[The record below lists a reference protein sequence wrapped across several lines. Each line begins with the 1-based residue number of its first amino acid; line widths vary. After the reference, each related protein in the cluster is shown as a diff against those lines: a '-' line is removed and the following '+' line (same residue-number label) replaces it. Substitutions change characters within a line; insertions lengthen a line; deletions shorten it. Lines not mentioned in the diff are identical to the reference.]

1 MTAAIEVD
9 KLYFRYAESSPVLED
24 VSFTVNSGDVGCIVG
39 PNGGGKTTL
48 LRLICGL
55 LRPTSGAISIF
66 GRSPAAARRRIGYMP
81 QSVAPD
87 PAFPIGAG
95 EVVLQGVLRSCRHL
109 FFSAEDRRRAAAV
122 MAQLGIE
129 ELSGRRFYELSGG
142 QRQRLLLARALVGDP
157 ELLLLDEPTAGTD
170 VLVQQD
176 FQHLLGELRGKV
188 TILVVSHHLQYV
200 SSSYDYALC
209 VNRRVHRHELTHELP
224 FEWDKVFSFEVG
236 RIEHSENCACLGGSS
251 AADGE

>member
-1 MTAAIEVD
+1 MSAVIEVN

-24 VSFTVNSGDVGCIVG
+24 VSFTVNRGDVGCIVG
-39 PNGGGKTTL
+39 PNGGGKSTL

-55 LRPTSGAISIF
+55 LSPSSGSIAIF
-66 GRSPAAARRRIGYMP
+66 GQPPAAARRRIGYMP

-95 EVVLQGVLRSCRHL
+95 EVVLQGVLRSCWRP
-109 FFSAEDRRRAAAV
+109 FFSASERRRAREV
-122 MAQLGIE
+122 MEQLGIS
-129 ELSGRRFYELSGG
+129 ELATRRFYELSGG
-142 QRQRLLLARALVGDP
+142 QRQRLLLARALVGSP

-209 VNRRVHRHELTHELP
+209 VNRRVHRHELSHELP

-236 RIEHSENCACLGGSS
+236 RIEHSENCSCLGGGNE
-251 AADGE
+251 DGE